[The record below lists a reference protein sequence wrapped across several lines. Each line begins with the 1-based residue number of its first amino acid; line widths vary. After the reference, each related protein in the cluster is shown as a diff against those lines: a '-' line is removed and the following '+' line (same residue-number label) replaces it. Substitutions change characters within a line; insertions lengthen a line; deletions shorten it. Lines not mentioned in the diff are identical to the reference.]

1 MEQIRHMTNC
11 STHEIRRQ
19 QQGAWRRFSCK
30 LITDLPA
37 DWKFWE
43 MDFLLRK
50 QQSAYF
56 LTQKPFLTR
65 LSLQRFCTF
74 KCRSH
79 SPLRLVIHKSRVNKN
94 NQFKELLNN
103 YNYTRKQALIFLQ
116 NNILSTFCMLVTIG
130 KLIYIKSSTV
140 WSRSV
145 SPFIQR
151 LLWCRICDI
160 AHSLSLP

>member
-1 MEQIRHMTNC
+1 LKVLRDGFFIKKAAVC
-11 STHEIRRQ
+11 L
-19 QQGAWRRFSCK
+19 FSYAEA
-30 LITDLPA
+30 IFNQVVFT
-37 DWKFWE
+37 
-43 MDFLLRK
+43 
-50 QQSAYF
+50 
-56 LTQKPFLTR
+56 T
-65 LSLQRFCTF
+65 FCTF

-79 SPLRLVIHKSRVNKN
+79 SPLRLVIRKSQVNKN

-103 YNYTRKQALIFLQ
+103 YNYTRKEALIFLQ
-116 NNILSTFCMLVTIG
+116 NNILSIFCMLVTIV

-160 AHSLSLP
+160 ADSLSIP